1 MFAVM
6 RRCGVAVGLM
16 AGVSLL
22 MTWSG
27 VATASPKPLPLSARL
42 IQRGELAGFSPEA
55 PIPYRTAKAFVYMNT
70 GLTPA
75 QAAAQMA
82 RLRREGF
89 RALLIEYLDRGQTH
103 QTGVSW
109 VMQLG
114 SAASARAELAASLR
128 DYKAENVV
136 HGGSLSV
143 YSVGTIPGARGYHV
157 AGSGQFEAEN
167 VLFADGPFLY
177 LIGGAW
183 AAGEKPRDRA
193 GFIAAVTDLYKRV
206 HGHPA
211 G

>member
-1 MFAVM
+1 MVAVM
-6 RRCGVAVGLM
+6 RWGVAAGLM
-16 AGVSLL
+16 VAVLL
-22 MTWSG
+22 MVTCSG

-55 PIPYRTAKAFVYMNT
+55 PIPFRTAKAWVDMNT
-70 GLTPA
+70 GLTSA
-75 QAAAQMA
+75 QAAAQIA

-89 RALLIEYLDRGQTH
+89 KAVLTEYLDRGRAR

-128 DYKAENVV
+128 EYKAENVA
-136 HGGSLSV
+136 HGGSVSA
-143 YSVGTIPGARGYHV
+143 YSVGAIPGARGYHV
-157 AGSGQFEAEN
+157 AGSGQFDEN
-167 VLFADGPFLY
+167 ILFADGPFLY
-177 LIGGAW
+177 LNGEAWSAGATN
-183 AAGEKPRDRA
+183 APTRA
-193 GFIAAVTDLYKRV
+193 GLIAAMTKLYKRV